1 MDGGFDAKQIGQKL
15 NVNSVLEGRVK
26 AINGQIKISVELIDA
41 DSGLNIWSGQYDST
55 TEDLLHMQEEITRK
69 IADALECK
77 LIPEQ
82 LNAIQHRQTH
92 SAEVYDYYLRGRRF
106 YLHFRNQGIEL
117 ASQMFEKAIESDNT
131 YALAYAGIADCYSFQ
146 YQHKTRSKEIIEK
159 ADEASKKAT

>member
-1 MDGGFDAKQIGQKL
+1 MDGGFDAQQIGQKL

-41 DSGLNIWSGQYDST
+41 DSELNIWSGQYDST

-92 SAEVYDYYLRGRRF
+92 SAEVY
-106 YLHFRNQGIEL
+106 
-117 ASQMFEKAIESDNT
+117 
-131 YALAYAGIADCYSFQ
+131 
-146 YQHKTRSKEIIEK
+146 
-159 ADEASKKAT
+159 